1 MKKSQKEKLL
11 LKVEKRTLFG
21 KKLKKSRQ
29 EGKIPANIF
38 GSNYQTQAV
47 FVNFK
52 DFFSVYKKAKETG
65 VVYLVLDKEEVPVL
79 IQNPQFHPV
88 SDQLLHVEFRK
99 IDLTKT
105 VQTMVPTKVIGISPA
120 VQEKQG
126 VLLTH
131 LNELKVEAKPEQI
144 PNIIEVDI
152 SILKEINQEIR
163 VKDLPKSENY
173 QIIDEPEKVIISVT
187 VHKEEDITPQTTIQT
202 PEIIEET
209 KKPTEEES
217 KKTKEEKET
226 TTEGTNK

>member
-29 EGKIPANIF
+29 EEKIPANIF

>member
-173 QIIDEPEKVIISVT
+173 QIIDEPEKVIVSVT